1 MQGIPL
7 SRKQEKTGR
16 LMIIDLVCVW
26 RPNIIRIQLTS
37 RLSHRQYLGPREN
50 MTPLLFTNLKYSS
63 MGCRKKSAIPQY
75 MAKIS
80 QVFIPYI
87 VCIYHFATALFLP
100 YRIKASNYR
109 MYSAARAFDI

>member
-1 MQGIPL
+1 
-7 SRKQEKTGR
+7 
-16 LMIIDLVCVW
+16 
-26 RPNIIRIQLTS
+26 
-37 RLSHRQYLGPREN
+37 
-50 MTPLLFTNLKYSS
+50 
-63 MGCRKKSAIPQY
+63 